1 MSFLVPLALAAAIM
15 QLIPIEGIESNKTTV
30 VASSIIRNIS
40 NATLSFLFTTALFIW
55 GFFVNRSQ
63 AWRTD
68 GGTAIFGSGALSLAT
83 ISTALNVLYI
93 DRATEYVWLPGLMWA
108 VVLWQSFLGWWWWV
122 GAGSGGGLLSVSETH
137 DLEERLKRQE
147 KLETRKREMKERRRN
162 ARMRAKKVIK
172 DMTGAFGRRPG
183 NDDDS
188 DSVTVIMASS
198 STTAVDA
205 PSSNHVQPDRRRRK
219 RRIEPS
225 ADENVDAATEI
236 SDAESETQ
244 NPPSVATAISSPYH
258 RILPRFLL
266 GWCASLRHA
275 HLVAAREQEVERA
288 RRISGLGRQHPI
300 RIGGWGLG
308 SFGWRMAGRNPASED
323 NEGVR
328 QPRGERRVASL
339 KSTSSEE
346 TLASRT
352 ASMAADEPSE
362 NWGPEKEQSQ
372 LDSSNQPTSSS
383 PTVPPPTHSGSVWW
397 WGPLRRWRLQD
408 TTVY

>member
-1 MSFLVPLALAAAIM
+1 MPLALAAAVM
-15 QLIPIEGIESNKTTV
+15 QLIPIEGVESDKQTIIAT
-30 VASSIIRNIS
+30 SIIRNIC

-55 GFFVNRSQ
+55 GLFVNRSQ

-147 KLETRKREMKERRRN
+147 QRETRKREMKERRRN
-162 ARMRAKKVIK
+162 ARLRAKKVIK
-172 DMTGAFGRRPG
+172 DMTGAFGRRSG

-188 DSVTVIMASS
+188 DSVTVVMASS
-198 STTAVDA
+198 SSTAVDA
-205 PSSNHVQPDRRRRK
+205 SSLNHSQTDRRRRK
-219 RRIEPS
+219 RGIKPS
-225 ADENVDAATEI
+225 ADENVDVATEI
-236 SDAESETQ
+236 SDAESEAQ
-244 NPPSVATAISSPYH
+244 SPPSVATVISSPYQ

-275 HLVAAREQEVERA
+275 HLVAAREQEVERV
-288 RRISGLGRQHPI
+288 RRISGLGRRHPI

-308 SFGWRMAGRNPASED
+308 SFGWRMAGWNED
-323 NEGVR
+323 NEGDR
-328 QPRGERRVASL
+328 QLKRPVSL

-352 ASMAADEPSE
+352 ASTVVADKPSE
-362 NWGPEKEQSQ
+362 SWGPEKENSQ
-372 LDSSNQPTSSS
+372 LASSNRPTPSS

>member
-1 MSFLVPLALAAAIM
+1 M
-15 QLIPIEGIESNKTTV
+15 QLFPIEGIESNKKTA
-30 VASSIIRNIS
+30 VASSILHNIC

-55 GFFVNRSQ
+55 GFLVNRRQ

-68 GGTAIFGSGALSLAT
+68 GGTAIFGTGALSLAT

-122 GAGSGGGLLSVSETH
+122 GAGSGGGLLSVSDSYE
-137 DLEERLKRQE
+137 LEERLKRQE
-147 KLETRKREMKERRRN
+147 KREIRKREMKERRRN

-172 DMTGAFGRRPG
+172 DVTGAFGRRSG

-188 DSVTVIMASS
+188 DSMTVVMASS
-198 STTAVDA
+198 STTAVDTS
-205 PSSNHVQPDRRRRK
+205 SSNHVQADRRRRK

-225 ADENVDAATEI
+225 ADEGADVATEI
-236 SDAESETQ
+236 SDAESDARS
-244 NPPSVATAISSPYH
+244 PPSVATTIPSPYH
-258 RILPRFLL
+258 QILPQFLL
-266 GWCASLRHA
+266 GWYASLRHA
-275 HLVAAREQEVERA
+275 HLVAAREQEVERV

-308 SFGWRMAGRNPASED
+308 SFGWRMAGWNED
-323 NEGVR
+323 NEDVR
-328 QPRGERRVASL
+328 QSRGETRTTSL

-352 ASMAADEPSE
+352 ASMAGDETSKG
-362 NWGPEKEQSQ
+362 WGPEM
-372 LDSSNQPTSSS
+372 DSSNQPT
-383 PTVPPPTHSGSVWW
+383 PTVPPPTHSSSIWW